1 MQDPTELV
9 TLAAVLDDVQERGF
23 TEHFT
28 PGDGELHAV
37 ESGKT
42 FRPDQMVI
50 AEYHRFEGVSD
61 PDDMSILYA
70 LEARSGIRG
79 TLVDAFGVY
88 SDPRVGA
95 LMRDVPLRALTGRAE
110 ARGSGGDAGPGRS

>member
-1 MQDPTELV
+1 MQDPTEPL
-9 TLAAVLDDVQERGF
+9 TLAGVMDELTRRGF
-23 TEHFT
+23 TEHFM
-28 PGDGELHAV
+28 PAAGGLRAV
-37 ESGKT
+37 NRRKT
-42 FRPDQMVI
+42 FVADQVMI

-70 LEARSGIRG
+70 LEAPGGIRG

-95 LMRDVPLRALTGRAE
+95 FMKDVALQRGRA
-110 ARGSGGDAGPGRS
+110 A